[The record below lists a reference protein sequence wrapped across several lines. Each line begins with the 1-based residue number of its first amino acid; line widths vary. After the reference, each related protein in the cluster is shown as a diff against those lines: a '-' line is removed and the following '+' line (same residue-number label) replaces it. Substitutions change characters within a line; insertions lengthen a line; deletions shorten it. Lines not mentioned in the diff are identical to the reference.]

1 MSAQIKAGEKHMP
14 PLVKTLMDFGPLVAF
29 FIANWLGG
37 IYVATGVL
45 MVAIAIASV
54 VSWSMTRRIAPML
67 IVTLVF
73 VLIFGG
79 LTLVLQDETFIKIKV
94 TLVNS
99 LFGSILLGGL
109 YFGKSLVKFVMGEF
123 FNMDETGWRKLSMRW
138 GLFFFAMAGLNEVV
152 WRSVSTDT
160 WVTFKVFG
168 LLGLTMVFGMCQLP
182 LIQQHLIRDEDS

>member
-1 MSAQIKAGEKHMP
+1 MSEQTKTDEKHMP
-14 PLVKTLMDFGPLVAF
+14 PLVKTLMDFGPLAAF

-54 VSWSMTRRIAPML
+54 ASWSMTRRIAPML

-123 FNMDETGWRKLSMRW
+123 FNMDENGWRKLSMRW
-138 GLFFFAMAGLNEVV
+138 KTSA
-152 WRSVSTDT
+152 
-160 WVTFKVFG
+160 
-168 LLGLTMVFGMCQLP
+168 
-182 LIQQHLIRDEDS
+182 